1 MKQLSSKN
9 NNNVGQ
15 CVSNGDACACA
26 SVCMCMCMCVRRQR
40 KWRQEEEVIHF
51 FSGGSAWTDF
61 FFLGSGKLIT
71 MSGDFFFKLLSI
83 FFKKHVLFNYEGFF
97 FSKNVVQVVPAGFF
111 FRVNKFFFCFQCF
124 LCNLCGI
131 KYLGKTPPTIVTI
144 HTTLAHTN
152 IRQKKR
158 EQESNKV
165 KQKSIS
171 SNKF

>member
-1 MKQLSSKN
+1 
-9 NNNVGQ
+9 
-15 CVSNGDACACA
+15 
-26 SVCMCMCMCVRRQR
+26 MCI
-40 KWRQEEEVIHF
+40 KWRCVCVCECVCVYVYVRAEAKEVEAGRGGNTF
-51 FSGGSAWTDF
+51 FFWRQCLDGF

-97 FSKNVVQVVPAGFF
+97 FLEKCRPSRSCRSFF
-111 FRVNKFFFCFQCF
+111 SCKQIFFCFQCF

-152 IRQKKR
+152 IRQKKGTR
-158 EQESNKV
+158 V
-165 KQKSIS
+165 KQSQTK
-171 SNKF
+171 KYQQ

>member
-1 MKQLSSKN
+1 ML
-9 NNNVGQ
+9 G
-15 CVSNGDACACA
+15 
-26 SVCMCMCMCVRRQR
+26 R
-40 KWRQEEEVIHF
+40 I
-51 FSGGSAWTDF
+51 F
-61 FFLGSGKLIT
+61 FFFGSGKLIT

>member
-1 MKQLSSKN
+1 
-9 NNNVGQ
+9 
-15 CVSNGDACACA
+15 
-26 SVCMCMCMCVRRQR
+26 MCI
-40 KWRQEEEVIHF
+40 KWRCVCVCECVYVYVYVRAEAKEVEAGRGGNTF
-51 FSGGSAWTDF
+51 FFWRQCLDGF